1 MPFEIL
7 EAGPPLTELQVD
19 RLERQLGMTL
29 PKNYRSFL
37 LRYNGGRPD
46 PAFFPIRDFDRSAFG
61 DRSPFGAIHFFFG
74 LSRTV
79 QSSNLGWNFS
89 TLRGRMPR
97 ELLPI
102 AGDESGNRI
111 CLAVTGTNAGC
122 VYFWDH
128 DDEHSP
134 PTYANLYLI
143 ASSFEEFLDGIYFE
157 DISADVA
164 RALGKSSPSRH

>member
-1 MPFEIL
+1 MAFEML
-7 EAGPPLTELQVD
+7 EAGPPLTEIQID
-19 RLERQLGMTL
+19 RLERHLGMSL

-46 PAFFPIRDFDRSAFG
+46 PAFVPIRDF

-74 LSRTV
+74 VSRTV
-79 QSSNLGWNFS
+79 QSNNLDWNLR
-89 TLRGRMPR
+89 TYRGRMPS

-102 AGDESGNRI
+102 AGDELGNGI
-111 CLAVTGTNAGC
+111 CLAVAGTNAGC

-134 PTYANLYLI
+134 PTYGNLYLI
-143 ASSFEEFLDGIYFE
+143 ASSFEEFLDSIYLE

-164 RALGKSSPSRH
+164 RALGNSSQSRH